1 MSDASLNNHHTTTI
15 DSQPA
20 HYKTTPSEFKRVRT
34 RSKSPAPVSSS
45 NKKSGRKPK
54 KAPLDVRAVAKEI
67 EMEQEKILAT
77 LKRKQTSSRQLHER
91 AASFDMGQ
99 QRQQQWRSND
109 KMSTI

>member
-15 DSQPA
+15 DSQPV

-34 RSKSPAPVSSS
+34 RSKSPAPVSS

-54 KAPLDVRAVAKEI
+54 KGALDVRAVAKEI

-77 LKRKQTSSRQLHER
+77 LKKKQTSSR
-91 AASFDMGQ
+91 
-99 QRQQQWRSND
+99 
-109 KMSTI
+109 

>member
-15 DSQPA
+15 DSSQPA

-34 RSKSPAPVSSS
+34 RSKSPAAPKISSS
-45 NKKSGRKPK
+45 NKKKSGRKPK

-99 QRQQQWRSND
+99 HIQ
-109 KMSTI
+109 K